1 MCEPDAACRRTRSSE
16 PVLARVGPLMVPGVG
31 ERIADS
37 NDGKKEAESKPGPKR
52 GDAVLTA
59 FVGGRLRSAP
69 SLLLLDELGYPP
81 IDKRGGDL
89 WFQVFAARYET
100 GSIALSTHPPFR
112 EGGNLFDMEN
122 NRGKIGVS
130 TRAIAR
136 HFKYENSLKRL
147 LMPNVSCFVAD
158 YCEADGVSGAGAW

>member
-1 MCEPDAACRRTRSSE
+1 MRARPRLPPYAIIRAGARAGRPSDGSGCRRE
-16 PVLARVGPLMVPGVG
+16 
-31 ERIADS
+31 DS
-37 NDGKKEAESKPGPKR
+37 RLKRREKEAESEPGPKR

-59 FVGGRLRSAP
+59 FVGGRLRSAL

-89 WFQVFAARYET
+89 LFQVVAARYET
-100 GSIALSTHPPFR
+100 GSIVLSTHPPFR
-112 EGGNLFDMEN
+112 ERGNLFDMEN
-122 NRGKIGVS
+122 TRGKIGVS